1 MFTKFKNLRKYDCET
16 TNFKSNNKK
25 KHPTT
30 EWDKKGIEKS
40 THILHQQVE
49 LVDVAELLQLLEC
62 EAQVARR
69 LIHQCFHGDQV
80 ITQELQ
86 PGDVAL
92 LSQAHQ
98 RQGAVHL
105 SASKKEI
112 FRKP

>member
-1 MFTKFKNLRKYDCET
+1 MIVKPQI
-16 TNFKSNNKK
+16 SN
-25 KHPTT
+25 PTT
-30 EWDKKGIEKS
+30 TTTTKNIPPPSESKRGERKKKS

-69 LIHQCFHGDQV
+69 LVHQCFHGDQV
-80 ITQELQ
+80 ITQEQQ

-105 SASKKEI
+105 PAS
-112 FRKP
+112 